1 MRGKLQ
7 QHNIESAFVLIL
19 FAVFAMT
26 VVAVLALG
34 ANSYQKLVERD
45 NDGYNK
51 RIVTSYVAAK
61 IRSNDVRGKI
71 QVGGFASAEEE
82 DGIETLHMYRE
93 SEGEKYDTRIYYYD
107 GYIYELF
114 TLADLDFDPQAGN
127 VVMEAKGLSFER
139 EGDVI
144 RITSVDTEGRTN
156 TATVSLRSERGVMA

>member
-45 NDGYNK
+45 NEGYNK

-61 IRSNDVRGKI
+61 IRNNDVRGNI
-71 QVGGFASAEEE
+71 AVGGFASAGEE
-82 DGIETLHMYRE
+82 DGIDTLHMYRE
-93 SEGEKYDTRIYYYD
+93 AGGEKYDTRIYYYD

-114 TLADLDFDPQAGN
+114 TLTDLDFDPEAGN

-139 EGDVI
+139 NGDVI
-144 RITSVDTEGRTN
+144 QITSVDKEGRTS
-156 TATVSLRSERGVMA
+156 TATVALRSESGVMP

>member
-1 MRGKLQ
+1 MKRKLQ

-34 ANSYQKLVERD
+34 ATSYQKLVERD
-45 NDGYNK
+45 NEGYNK

-61 IRSNDVRGKI
+61 IRNNDVRGNI
-71 QVGGFASAEEE
+71 AVGGFASAEEE

-93 SEGEKYDTRIYYYD
+93 SGGEKYDTRIYYYD

-114 TLADLDFDPQAGN
+114 TLTDLEFNPQAGN
-127 VVMEAKGLSFER
+127 VVMEASGLSFER
-139 EGDVI
+139 DGDVI
-144 RITSVDTEGRTN
+144 QITSVDKEGRTN
-156 TATVSLRSERGVMA
+156 TATVALRSERGVMP

>member
-7 QHNIESAFVLIL
+7 RHSIESAFVLIL

-51 RIVTSYVAAK
+51 WIVTSYVAAK

-82 DGIETLHMYRE
+82 DGIETLHLYRE

-114 TLADLDFDPQAGN
+114 TLADLHFDPEAGN
-127 VVMEAKGLSFER
+127 VVMEARRLSFER
-139 EGDVI
+139 EGDVVH
-144 RITSVDTEGRTN
+144 ITSVDTEGRTN
-156 TATVSLRSERGVMA
+156 TAAVSLRSERGVMA